1 MKKFRIFLPALFLL
15 LVAACT
21 VDAPTAAPT
30 AIPSALPPTIVSPSP
45 TASPTATTTPTPIIQ
60 YIEVTRVVASVP
72 VEMQPV
78 ATVPAAVQEC
88 FNQAMSQVEIN
99 GCAAF
104 MRQLAEDELYATFR
118 RISLPEEEQ
127 AMLEQILVNWQNLA
141 WQDCEFL
148 YGQFLTDSNGHE
160 YYARGSS
167 APMHMSICI
176 EERTRHHIQELKYAY
191 LSEW

>member
-1 MKKFRIFLPALFLL
+1 MKIFRMFLPALFLL
-15 LVAACT
+15 LVTACT
-21 VDAPTAAPT
+21 VEPPTGEPT
-30 AIPSALPPTIVSPSP
+30 VTPSALPSTIVSPSP
-45 TASPTATTTPTPIIQ
+45 SASPTATITPTPIVQ
-60 YIEVTRVVASVP
+60 FIEVTRVIASVP

-88 FNQAMSQVEIN
+88 FNQAMRQGEIN
-99 GCAAF
+99 GCAAL

-118 RISLPEEEQ
+118 RISLPEDEL

-141 WQDCEFL
+141 RQDCEFL
-148 YGQFLTDSNGHE
+148 YGKFLTDSHGNQ

-167 APMHMSICI
+167 APMHISICI
-176 EERTRHHIQELKYAY
+176 AERIRHHIQELKYAY

>member
-1 MKKFRIFLPALFLL
+1 MRIFRMFLPALLFM
-15 LVAACT
+15 LVTACT
-21 VDAPTAAPT
+21 VE
-30 AIPSALPPTIVSPSP
+30 PPTEEPIVLPSTVSPTNVPPSP
-45 TASPTATTTPTPIIQ
+45 SASPTATITPTPIIQ

-78 ATVPAAVQEC
+78 AMVPAAVQEC
-88 FNQAMSQVEIN
+88 FNQAMRQGEIN
-99 GCAAF
+99 SCAAL

-127 AMLEQILVNWQNLA
+127 ALLEQILVNWQNLA
-141 WQDCEFL
+141 RQDCEFL
-148 YGQFLTDSNGHE
+148 YGKFLTDSNGNE

-176 EERTRHHIQELKYAY
+176 AKRIQYHIQELKYAY